1 MTGFPMKCRDS
12 LRPFLILTLLC
23 VLLCCM
29 PVRVLASTTNLTTGV
44 PDEVSLHVE
53 ITGEGIVTVGGV
65 RLSATGTVS
74 VKRHQPF
81 TVSLEPKSG
90 YQVSD
95 VCLNGESV
103 LASLK
108 DGKLVIDALNLD
120 GTLSVTFSKIP
131 GSWNGSNPR
140 TGDRQAMVAMIA
152 ALTAAASLMLLQ
164 LLRKKHSGFQSNC

>member
-1 MTGFPMKCRDS
+1 MKYRNIQK
-12 LRPFLILTLLC
+12 LLIVLPLLC

-29 PVRVLASTTNLTTGV
+29 PVRALASTTNLTTGV

-53 ITGEGIVTVGGV
+53 ITGEGTVTVGEV
-65 RLSATGTVS
+65 RLSAAGTVS

-95 VCLNGESV
+95 VRLNGKSV

-140 TGDRQAMVAMIA
+140 TGDQQGTAAMIA

-164 LLRKKHSGFQSNC
+164 LLRKKHSGFQSNR

>member
-1 MTGFPMKCRDS
+1 MKCRNN
-12 LRPFLILTLLC
+12 LRSFLILTFLCALLC
-23 VLLCCM
+23 LM
-29 PVRVLASTTNLTTGV
+29 PVRARASTTNLTTGV

-53 ITGEGIVTVGGV
+53 ITGEGTVTVGEV

-74 VKRHQPF
+74 VKRHQPV
-81 TVSLEPKSG
+81 TVSLKPKSG

-95 VCLNGESV
+95 VRLNGKSV

-108 DGKLVIDALNLD
+108 DGKLVINALNLD

-140 TGDRQAMVAMIA
+140 TGDQQGTTAMIA

-164 LLRKKHSGFQSNC
+164 LLRKKHSGFQSNR

>member
-1 MTGFPMKCRDS
+1 MKWRDS

-29 PVRVLASTTNLTTGV
+29 PVRALASTTNLTTGV

-53 ITGEGIVTVGGV
+53 ITGEGTVTVGEM
-65 RLSATGTVS
+65 RLSSAGTVS
-74 VKRHQPF
+74 VKRHQPV

-90 YQVSD
+90 YQVSE
-95 VCLNGESV
+95 VRLNGKSV

-140 TGDRQAMVAMIA
+140 TGDQQGTAAMIA

-164 LLRKKHSGFQSNC
+164 LLRKKHSGFQSNR

>member
-1 MTGFPMKCRDS
+1 MKYRNIQK
-12 LRPFLILTLLC
+12 LLIVLPLLC

-29 PVRVLASTTNLTTGV
+29 PVRALASTTNLTTGV

-53 ITGEGIVTVGGV
+53 ITGEGTVTVGEV

-74 VKRHQPF
+74 VKRHQPV
-81 TVSLEPKSG
+81 TVSLEPESG
-90 YQVSD
+90 YQVSE
-95 VCLNGESV
+95 VRLNGKSV

-140 TGDRQAMVAMIA
+140 TGDQQGTAAMIA

-164 LLRKKHSGFQSNC
+164 LLRKKHSGFQSNR

>member
-1 MTGFPMKCRDS
+1 MKCRNN
-12 LRPFLILTLLC
+12 LRPFLILTFFC

-29 PVRVLASTTNLTTGV
+29 PVRALASTTNLTTGV
-44 PDEVSLHVE
+44 PDEVALRVE
-53 ITGEGIVTVGGV
+53 ITGEGTVTVGEV
-65 RLSATGTVS
+65 RLSATETVS

-120 GTLSVTFSKIP
+120 GTLSATFSKTP

-140 TGDRQAMVAMIA
+140 TGDQQGTAAMIA

-164 LLRKKHSGFQSNC
+164 LLRKKHSGFQSNR

>member
-1 MTGFPMKCRDS
+1 MKYRNIQK
-12 LRPFLILTLLC
+12 LLIVLPLLC

-74 VKRHQPF
+74 VKRHQPV
-81 TVSLEPKSG
+81 TVSLKPKSG

-95 VCLNGESV
+95 VRLNGESV
-103 LASLK
+103 LDSLK

-120 GTLSVTFSKIP
+120 GTLSVTFYKIP

-140 TGDRQAMVAMIA
+140 TGDQQGTTAMIA

-164 LLRKKHSGFQSNC
+164 LLRKKHSGFQSNR

>member
-1 MTGFPMKCRDS
+1 MKCRNN
-12 LRPFLILTLLC
+12 LRPFLILTFLC

-29 PVRVLASTTNLTTGV
+29 PVRALASTTNLTTGV

-53 ITGEGIVTVGGV
+53 ITGEGTVTVGEV
-65 RLSATGTVS
+65 LITATGTVS
-74 VKRHQPF
+74 VKRHQPV

-90 YQVSD
+90 YQVGD
-95 VCLNGESV
+95 VRLNGESV

-131 GSWNGSNPR
+131 GSWNGSNPH

>member
-1 MTGFPMKCRDS
+1 MKCRDS

-53 ITGEGIVTVGGV
+53 ITGEGTVTVGEM
-65 RLSATGTVS
+65 RLSSAGTVS
-74 VKRHQPF
+74 VKRHQPV
-81 TVSLEPKSG
+81 TVSLEPESG

-95 VCLNGESV
+95 VRLNGKSV

-120 GTLSVTFSKIP
+120 GTLSVTFSKTP

-140 TGDRQAMVAMIA
+140 TGDQQGTVAMIA

-164 LLRKKHSGFQSNC
+164 LLRKKHSGFQSNR

>member
-1 MTGFPMKCRDS
+1 MKCRDS
-12 LRPFLILTLLC
+12 LRPFLILTFLC
-23 VLLCCM
+23 VLLYCM
-29 PVRVLASTTNLTTGV
+29 PVQALASTTNLTTGV
-44 PDEVSLHVE
+44 PDEVSLRVE
-53 ITGEGIVTVGGV
+53 ITGEGTVTVGEV

-95 VCLNGESV
+95 VRLNGESV
-103 LASLK
+103 LDSLK

-131 GSWNGSNPR
+131 GSWNGSNPK
-140 TGDRQAMVAMIA
+140 TGDQSIVSAIA
-152 ALTAAASLMLLQ
+152 SALLSMTALVLVLSRKTLL
-164 LLRKKHSGFQSNC
+164 SEVFDEE

>member
-1 MTGFPMKCRDS
+1 MKCRNN
-12 LRPFLILTLLC
+12 LRPFLILTFLC

-29 PVRVLASTTNLTTGV
+29 PVLALASTTNLTTGV
-44 PDEVSLHVE
+44 PDEVSLRVE
-53 ITGEGIVTVGGV
+53 ITGEGIVTVGEV

-140 TGDRQAMVAMIA
+140 TGELWSQ
-152 ALTAAASLMLLQ
+152 
-164 LLRKKHSGFQSNC
+164 

>member
-1 MTGFPMKCRDS
+1 MKCRNS
-12 LRPFLILTLLC
+12 QKIILLLIFPC
-23 VLLCCM
+23 VLLCLM
-29 PVRVLASTTNLTTGV
+29 PVRARASTTNLTTGV

-53 ITGEGIVTVGGV
+53 ITGEGTVTVGEV

-74 VKRHQPF
+74 VKRHQPV
-81 TVSLEPKSG
+81 TVSLKPKSG

-95 VCLNGESV
+95 VRLNGESV
-103 LASLK
+103 LDSLK

-140 TGDRQAMVAMIA
+140 TGDQSIVSAIA
-152 ALTAAASLMLLQ
+152 SALLSMTALVLVLS
-164 LLRKKHSGFQSNC
+164 RKKNG

>member
-1 MTGFPMKCRDS
+1 MKYRNIQK
-12 LRPFLILTLLC
+12 LLIVLPLLC

-29 PVRVLASTTNLTTGV
+29 PVRALASTTNLTTGV

-53 ITGEGIVTVGGV
+53 ITGEGTVTVGEV

-74 VKRHQPF
+74 VKRHQPV
-81 TVSLEPKSG
+81 TVSLEPESG
-90 YQVSD
+90 YQVSE
-95 VCLNGESV
+95 VRLNGKSV

-140 TGDRQAMVAMIA
+140 TGDQQGTAAMIA

>member
-1 MTGFPMKCRDS
+1 MKYRNIQK
-12 LRPFLILTLLC
+12 LLIVLPLLC

-29 PVRVLASTTNLTTGV
+29 PVRALASTTNLTTGV
-44 PDEVSLHVE
+44 PDEVSLRVE
-53 ITGEGIVTVGGV
+53 ITGEGTVTVGEV
-65 RLSATGTVS
+65 RLSATETVS

-90 YQVSD
+90 YQVRD
-95 VCLNGESV
+95 VRLNGESV
-103 LASLK
+103 LDSLK

-140 TGDRQAMVAMIA
+140 TGDQSIVSAIA
-152 ALTAAASLMLLQ
+152 SALLSMTALVLVLS
-164 LLRKKHSGFQSNC
+164 RKKNG

>member
-1 MTGFPMKCRDS
+1 MKCRNN
-12 LRPFLILTLLC
+12 LRPFLILTFLC

-29 PVRVLASTTNLTTGV
+29 PVRALASTTNLTTGV

-53 ITGEGIVTVGGV
+53 ITGEGTVTVGEM
-65 RLSATGTVS
+65 RLSSAGTVS
-74 VKRHQPF
+74 VKRHQPV

-90 YQVSD
+90 YQVSE
-95 VCLNGESV
+95 VRLNGKSV

-140 TGDRQAMVAMIA
+140 TGDQSIVSAIA
-152 ALTAAASLMLLQ
+152 SALLSMTALVLVLS
-164 LLRKKHSGFQSNC
+164 RKKNG

>member
-1 MTGFPMKCRDS
+1 MIHRSCQKIIP
-12 LRPFLILTLLC
+12 LLTFLC
-23 VLLCCM
+23 VLLCWI
-29 PVRVLASTTNLTTGV
+29 PTQALALTTVLSTNV
-44 PDEVSLHVE
+44 PDEVSLRVE
-53 ITGEGIVTVGGV
+53 ITGKGTVTVGEG
-65 RLSATGTVS
+65 RFSATGTVS

-81 TVSLEPKSG
+81 ALFLKPKSG
-90 YQVSD
+90 YQVSE
-95 VCLNGESV
+95 VRLNGKSV
-103 LASLK
+103 LVSLK

-140 TGDRQAMVAMIA
+140 TGDQQGTAAMIA

>member
-1 MTGFPMKCRDS
+1 MKHRSCQKIIP
-12 LRPFLILTLLC
+12 LLTLLC
-23 VLLCCM
+23 VLLCWI
-29 PVRVLASTTNLTTGV
+29 PVRALALTTVLSANV
-44 PDEVSLHVE
+44 PDEISLRVE
-53 ITGEGIVTVGGV
+53 ITGKGTVTVGEG

-95 VCLNGESV
+95 VRLNGESV

-140 TGDRQAMVAMIA
+140 TGDQQAMTAMIA
-152 ALTAAASLMLLQ
+152 ALTAAASLMLLR
-164 LLRKKHSGFQSNC
+164 LLRKKKRSGFQSNR

>member
-1 MTGFPMKCRDS
+1 MRCRNIQK
-12 LRPFLILTLLC
+12 LLAILPLLC
-23 VLLCCM
+23 VLLCGM
-29 PVRVLASTTNLTTGV
+29 PVRALALTTVLSTNV
-44 PDEVSLHVE
+44 PDEVSLRVE
-53 ITGEGIVTVGGV
+53 ITGKGTVTVGEV

-140 TGDRQAMVAMIA
+140 TGDQQGMAAMIA

-164 LLRKKHSGFQSNC
+164 LLRKKHSGFQSNR

>member
-1 MTGFPMKCRDS
+1 MKCRDS

>member
-1 MTGFPMKCRDS
+1 MKHRSCQKIIP
-12 LRPFLILTLLC
+12 LLTLLC
-23 VLLCCM
+23 VLLCWI
-29 PVRVLASTTNLTTGV
+29 PVRALALTTVLSANV
-44 PDEVSLHVE
+44 PDEISLRVE
-53 ITGEGIVTVGGV
+53 ITGKGTVTVGEG

-95 VCLNGESV
+95 VRLNGESV

-140 TGDRQAMVAMIA
+140 TGDQSIVSAIA
-152 ALTAAASLMLLQ
+152 SALLSMTALVLVLS
-164 LLRKKHSGFQSNC
+164 RKKNG

>member
-1 MTGFPMKCRDS
+1 MKYRNIQK
-12 LRPFLILTLLC
+12 LLAILPLLC
-23 VLLCCM
+23 VLLCWI
-29 PVRVLASTTNLTTGV
+29 PAQALASTTNLTTGV
-44 PDEVSLHVE
+44 PDEVSLRVE
-53 ITGEGIVTVGGV
+53 ITGEGNVTVGEV

-95 VCLNGESV
+95 VRLNGKSV

-108 DGKLVIDALNLD
+108 VGKLVIDALNLD

-131 GSWNGSNPR
+131 GSWDGSNPR
-140 TGDRQAMVAMIA
+140 TGDQQAMTAMIA
-152 ALTAAASLMLLQ
+152 ALTAAVSLMLLR
-164 LLRKKHSGFQSNC
+164 LLRKKKHSAFQSNC

>member
-1 MTGFPMKCRDS
+1 MKCRNN
-12 LRPFLILTLLC
+12 LRPFLILTFLC

-29 PVRVLASTTNLTTGV
+29 PVLALASTTNLTTGV

-53 ITGEGIVTVGGV
+53 ITGEGTVTVGEV
-65 RLSATGTVS
+65 RLSAAGEVS

-81 TVSLEPKSG
+81 AVSLKPKSG

-95 VCLNGESV
+95 VRLNGKSV

-140 TGDRQAMVAMIA
+140 TGDQSIVSAIA
-152 ALTAAASLMLLQ
+152 SALLSMTALVLVLS
-164 LLRKKHSGFQSNC
+164 RKKNG